1 MVEPVPSAI
10 QHVKSGRLKVLAVTS
25 AKRAASLPQTPTV
38 AESGLPDFE
47 LPSWYGVW
55 GPAKMPADITQKLF
69 QELKRTLALPA
80 LKDRFADLSF
90 EALGG
95 SPVELSKLM
104 QTESAK
110 YASIV
115 KTAGIVMN

>member
-1 MVEPVPSAI
+1 MNSF
-10 QHVKSGRLKVLAVTS
+10 HDKVK
-25 AKRAASLPQTPTV
+25 
-38 AESGLPDFE
+38 
-47 LPSWYGVW
+47 
-55 GPAKMPADITQKLF
+55 AKMPADITQKLF

-95 SPVELSKLM
+95 SPEELSKLM

-110 YASIV
+110 YARIV